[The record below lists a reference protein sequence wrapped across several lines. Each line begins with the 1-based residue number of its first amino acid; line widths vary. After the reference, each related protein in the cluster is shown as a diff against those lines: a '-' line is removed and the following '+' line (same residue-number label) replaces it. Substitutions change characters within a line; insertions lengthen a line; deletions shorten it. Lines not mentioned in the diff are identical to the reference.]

1 MSENLVKHARINN
14 SGSNVH
20 RSMKLIHNIDMYG
33 THNFVE
39 VSLVLSKR
47 CNWNK
52 QECSKK
58 HVHISIIIILAKLY
72 NITRKQL

>member
-20 RSMKLIHNIDMYG
+20 RSMKLIYNIDMYG
-33 THNFVE
+33 THNFVQ

-47 CNWNK
+47 CNGTNK
-52 QECSKK
+52 N
-58 HVHISIIIILAKLY
+58 VAKSMFTY
-72 NITRKQL
+72 PS